1 MTVIRVFK
9 ILAAPFLFLGMIH
22 GVTAIDGY
30 QQMDFQFSADTKQVL
45 AVDVNNDGSK
55 ELLAVTETTLQLYTL
70 QNGKFN
76 FQEEFA
82 SLELPGSA
90 IGWDIS
96 PGYGDTAEN
105 LSIVALIDGQRVL
118 RWDFTEQGLSEPTVL
133 IEGLNGYHTRGMHRL
148 RFSRDV
154 NDDGVDDLIIPGAG
168 ELELYIRNPDQSYQ
182 PRIRVRTQV
191 RLQTNL
197 NSSRLERRV
206 GQNITI
212 PLMAL
217 RDVNGDGRSD
227 LISRTDQQLDVFL
240 ASIDSDNQFSPD
252 PSYSI
257 DIAEIE
263 ERLGDFDLDRLDFS
277 NLTGILSIT
286 HEELLEDVNNDGVD
300 DLILR
305 EGGKVSLFA
314 GTATGMNLEQP
325 SQVLRSG
332 GNVLS
337 VFLYDEDGDGLKDLW
352 LWRVETVSVSD
363 VFLWLALSGDVAVE
377 AFIYPNN
384 GQNFARRPTRKITVE
399 LAFPSALRLASSA
412 MGIAREAREFAEQ
425 PTPPNAIANIDSDT
439 SQQDFLMLLDN
450 QLQVFLNVIEPVTR
464 TDPFLDGLNYSREQ
478 DNYRIDVREII
489 ENVAINGGPELAAA
503 QSRSPDLSLD
513 IAADS
518 IEKDIIPV
526 ELNGDNL
533 DDLLIFVERTD
544 THIHGILLLSN
555 AN

>member
-1 MTVIRVFK
+1 
-9 ILAAPFLFLGMIH
+9 MIH

-55 ELLAVTETTLQLYTL
+55 ELLAVSENALKLFTL

-96 PGYGDTAEN
+96 PGYGDAAEN

-154 NDDGVDDLIIPGAG
+154 NDDGIDDLIIPGAG

-212 PLMAL
+212 PLMDL
-217 RDVNGDGRSD
+217 RDANGDGRSD

-300 DLILR
+300 DLLLR